1 MNLCRPT
8 WPQQAFLHGQPCFIY
23 TLGLIVSWKVFI
35 MWVDIAEGKK
45 SPSVAFETML
55 LKKRNKKEPCRSPFF
70 WQWWLQPCPVKMINT
85 ISLWELE

>member
-23 TLGLIVSWKVFI
+23 TLGLVVSWKVFI

-45 SPSVAFETML
+45 KKSV
-55 LKKRNKKEPCRSPFF
+55 SG
-70 WQWWLQPCPVKMINT
+70 I
-85 ISLWELE
+85 